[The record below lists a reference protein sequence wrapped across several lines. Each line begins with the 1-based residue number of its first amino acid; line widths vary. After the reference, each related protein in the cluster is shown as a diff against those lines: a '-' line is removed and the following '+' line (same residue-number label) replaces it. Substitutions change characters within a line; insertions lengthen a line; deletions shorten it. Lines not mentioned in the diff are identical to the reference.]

1 MTGGDEYRKRAAV
14 VGQKLGRRP
23 NRGTRTMLK
32 NKHCALL
39 EQAANQDWLD
49 GKMSVLTPAK
59 KRALPKSKATS

>member
-1 MTGGDEYRKRAAV
+1 
-14 VGQKLGRRP
+14 
-23 NRGTRTMLK
+23 MLK
-32 NKHCALL
+32 SKHCALL